1 MTSSLAPVAARIAK
15 IHGSKAKG
23 GGGKCFGNWSP
34 KAEQLHNCTKEKG
47 LFVLFGFSFSYPSAN
62 SKKMLLESWME
73 KTSASFIP
81 VGTWNVLKYST
92 WFMAV
97 PFPLSGLTSTGRCQ
111 KTLHSQPTQGL
122 LVSSTFFLLSLH
134 SPELKLKIFWLLCLR
149 GYFKRDIKD

>member
-62 SKKMLLESWME
+62 SKKNVVGKLDGKNFSIVHPCGDMKCIEIFHLVYGC
-73 KTSASFIP
+73 SFSSFRFDIYR
-81 VGTWNVLKYST
+81 K
-92 WFMAV
+92 V
-97 PFPLSGLTSTGRCQ
+97 PKDLT
-111 KTLHSQPTQGL
+111 QPTYTGAI
-122 LVSSTFFLLSLH
+122 S
-134 SPELKLKIFWLLCLR
+134 K
-149 GYFKRDIKD
+149 